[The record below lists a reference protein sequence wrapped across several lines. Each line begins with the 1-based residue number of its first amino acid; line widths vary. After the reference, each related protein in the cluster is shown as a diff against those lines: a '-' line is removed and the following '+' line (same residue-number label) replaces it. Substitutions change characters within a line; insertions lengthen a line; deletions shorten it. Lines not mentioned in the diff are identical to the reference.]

1 MPDKALA
8 KLATDVLLLLHVPPV
23 MPSDKVV
30 QPPSHT
36 CASPP
41 MDEGAGLTVTV
52 TVLVQPN
59 PNEYVI
65 TVVPLA
71 VGALQTC
78 PVLPTTAT
86 NVLLLVQVPP
96 VGLSDNS
103 VHWPAHTCGTPEIG
117 KGAVFT
123 VTMAVAEQPAPVV

>member
-1 MPDKALA
+1 LTVSIIVAGQPLPVVYCIVAVPGARLHTVPDDALA
-8 KLATDVLLLLHVPPV
+8 NVATDVLLLLQVPPV
-23 MPSDKVV
+23 IPSDKVV

-36 CASPP
+36 CVSPP
-41 MDEGAGLTVTV
+41 IDDGAGFTVTV
-52 TVLVQPN
+52 TFLVQPN

-96 VGLSDNS
+96 VGLSDNN
-103 VHWPAHTCGTPEIG
+103 VH
-117 KGAVFT
+117 
-123 VTMAVAEQPAPVV
+123 